1 MTLRVSGKNVDIGE
15 SLRTHAQSR
24 VAETLAKLYAG
35 SFKGHATVEK
45 EGSGFRTE
53 CALHLGSGIT
63 VQAVGTAMDP
73 YQSVEQAIDRIEKQ
87 LRRYKRRL
95 REHAAVAAE
104 PRVDD
109 TWEGTV
115 RVLEVPDD
123 DEEVPLDFNPVVIA
137 ESTTP
142 LKSLSVGAAV
152 QELDLSGSEFVL
164 FRNAKHGGLNVV
176 YRRRDG
182 NIGWVDPTLPGA

>member
-15 SLRTHAQSR
+15 SLRSHAVAR
-24 VAETLAKLYAG
+24 VEETLAKLYAG

-45 EGSGFRTE
+45 EGNGFRTE
-53 CALHLGSGIT
+53 CALHLGTGIT
-63 VQAVGTAMDP
+63 VQAVGTALDA
-73 YQSVEQAIDRIEKQ
+73 YQSVEQAIDHIEKQ
-87 LRRYKRRL
+87 LRRYKKRL
-95 REHAAVAAE
+95 REHPANAAARPEVFQ
-104 PRVDD
+104 
-109 TWEGTV
+109 GTV

-123 DEEVPLDFNPVVIA
+123 DQEVPVDFNPVVIA

-142 LKSLSVGAAV
+142 LKALSVGEAV
-152 QELDLSGSEFVL
+152 QELDLGGEPFVL

-182 NIGWVDPTLPGA
+182 HIGWVDPTLPGA